1 MVLTAL
7 VTNFL
12 RRKNKMLG
20 LVSCVLSC
28 LTAKL
33 ENGKSKK
40 KYAKCYQSVV
50 DSAIVGGSFHF
61 PVFSDIL
68 ALFTK

>member
-1 MVLTAL
+1 
-7 VTNFL
+7 
-12 RRKNKMLG
+12 MLG

-40 KYAKCYQSVV
+40 KKMQNANNQ
-50 DSAIVGGSFHF
+50 
-61 PVFSDIL
+61 L
-68 ALFTK
+68 